1 MISTVEL
8 SELLVDLYA
17 TPLQPKRWQMF
28 FDRLCML
35 TNIASGIMVSI
46 RPESNLI
53 LAGGGLNFDP
63 EIVRLY
69 NEHYGAN
76 DPYTEPTMRNNRVG
90 VIQGDELVSH
100 PDLLKTEL
108 YNDVLVRYDLA
119 HMTLM
124 SCESSTEAVSKF
136 PLWSSA
142 KNGPMDAASIHLL
155 QTLIP
160 HVQAALLLRA
170 KIVASEA
177 SDLLSET
184 ALDAM
189 SIAAIL
195 VTGRGQI
202 RHMNRLAAGYL
213 QGTDVQGAD
222 VQSADGLYLR
232 QGRLVA
238 TDTSEDGRLQSLIA
252 GASGEISGS
261 LPGGAMKISRPRAR
275 TSLQVVVMPAPPQYH
290 RFESSSLAVV
300 FLIDPSSRPK
310 ARAALMR
317 QLYGLT
323 PAEARIADLL
333 AGGNEVGEV
342 AAKAG
347 ITVETARFHL
357 KRVMA
362 KTGVRR
368 QTELVRLMLSLPGQ

>member
-17 TPLQPKRWQMF
+17 TPLQPEKWQIF

-35 TNIASGIMVSI
+35 TNIASGIMVSV
-46 RPESNLI
+46 RPEGNMI

-69 NEHYGAN
+69 NEHYGTK

-90 VIQGDELVSH
+90 VIQGDELVSR

-142 KNGPMDAASIHLL
+142 KHGPMDAASIHLL
-155 QTLIP
+155 ETLIP

-184 ALDAM
+184 ALDVM

-213 QGTDVQGAD
+213 QGADVQGAD
-222 VQSADGLYLR
+222 GLCLR

-275 TSLQVVVMPAPPQYH
+275 TSLQVVVVPAPPQYR
-290 RFESSSLAVV
+290 RFESTSLAVV
-300 FLIDPSSRPK
+300 FLIDPASRPK

-362 KTGVRR
+362 KTGARR